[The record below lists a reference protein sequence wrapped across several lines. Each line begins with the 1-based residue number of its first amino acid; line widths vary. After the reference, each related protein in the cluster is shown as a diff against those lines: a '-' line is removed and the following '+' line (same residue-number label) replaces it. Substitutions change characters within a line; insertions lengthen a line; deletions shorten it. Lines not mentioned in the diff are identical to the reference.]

1 MENGGERR
9 GKLTEDAV
17 KIVAPTMRCRGETAM
32 PAEIEYGAGG
42 SKRQAVEQGE
52 KRNGGQVP
60 GLSMQRI
67 TSAKRTGKGVDLVG
81 EQRQNRLEIDG
92 ICVDGKHQEERARM
106 QTEMSGRRETMRE
119 KRYEKDLTVLA
130 EVVGEEKVKT
140 MELLRAIRD
149 VCGGIVAL
157 RETGS
162 NKYEVTVK
170 SEAGKKRLL
179 DGFKVGKAVVMV
191 KTLAIDELVV
201 SFLNLPAYIT
211 DEEIMEKLD
220 VWGVR
225 AISPIKR
232 RMWPGTDVA
241 DGTRYMKVKFN
252 ETVQSLPYSAKFMT
266 ANGPEYFRVIHNN
279 QVKVCRMCLQPGHIV
294 RDCPD
299 FTCFKCNK
307 QGHYAR
313 ECDARMHRCMECHSS
328 TEECQCKNIDEGNG
342 EGSRESISEDDRSE
356 VRPVE
361 EPELNMGSES
371 EQEDEVVLETQG
383 GDLPVREEHG
393 SEREDV
399 LGSSMDQVLAEWS
412 GDRAGHPEGGWL
424 SPSWLASQKVPSH
437 NGIPPAPREE
447 DSDAALLAPQADSIE
462 SDSEM
467 DVQQI
472 KQ

>member
-32 PAEIEYGAGG
+32 PAEIENGAGG

-52 KRNGGQVP
+52 KRNGGQ
-60 GLSMQRI
+60 
-67 TSAKRTGKGVDLVG
+67 
-81 EQRQNRLEIDG
+81 
-92 ICVDGKHQEERARM
+92 
-106 QTEMSGRRETMRE
+106 
-119 KRYEKDLTVLA
+119 
-130 EVVGEEKVKT
+130 
-140 MELLRAIRD
+140 
-149 VCGGIVAL
+149 
-157 RETGS
+157 
-162 NKYEVTVK
+162 
-170 SEAGKKRLL
+170 
-179 DGFKVGKAVVMV
+179 
-191 KTLAIDELVV
+191 
-201 SFLNLPAYIT
+201 
-211 DEEIMEKLD
+211 
-220 VWGVR
+220 
-225 AISPIKR
+225 
-232 RMWPGTDVA
+232 
-241 DGTRYMKVKFN
+241 
-252 ETVQSLPYSAKFMT
+252 
-266 ANGPEYFRVIHNN
+266 
-279 QVKVCRMCLQPGHIV
+279 
-294 RDCPD
+294 
-299 FTCFKCNK
+299 
-307 QGHYAR
+307 
-313 ECDARMHRCMECHSS
+313 
-328 TEECQCKNIDEGNG
+328 
-342 EGSRESISEDDRSE
+342 

-383 GDLPVREEHG
+383 SDLPVREEHG